1 MEREIWQCKFTG
13 KDSEHNKFTSKN
25 YQSIQFTCRQLIEY
39 KNPFLHEFNELRRL
53 AKNSAPESNELAKK
67 ILNLD
72 HSLVARDIRFFYPYE
87 IQVVDIEA
95 FKENTEG
102 EASHQEYK
110 RQQVLSAQKR
120 LFKKLINYKTHN
132 AKH

>member
-1 MEREIWQCKFTG
+1 
-13 KDSEHNKFTSKN
+13 
-25 YQSIQFTCRQLIEY
+25 
-39 KNPFLHEFNELRRL
+39 
-53 AKNSAPESNELAKK
+53 
-67 ILNLD
+67 
-72 HSLVARDIRFFYPYE
+72 VARDIRFFYPYE